1 MDGIASSQP
10 QKKLD
15 CTYMFVCSNHFQN
28 DDFSNLLAF
37 KSKVNRRLILKPNAV
52 PSIKNI
58 TASSNRTT
66 IADDNSYRLRKRLL
80 LKARMAIASHPTF
93 FPKNIASNYRIKTTN
108 KIASVIALQNLTKKI
123 CDFFDY
129 FDFFVFNSM

>member
-1 MDGIASSQP
+1 MTILKKKWMEFIASSQP

-37 KSKVNRRLILKPNAV
+37 KSKVSRRLILKPNAV

-58 TASSNRTT
+58 TASSNTTT
-66 IADDNSYRLRKRLL
+66 IADDNSNHLRKRLL
-80 LKARMAIASHPTF
+80 LKVRYVLAIF
-93 FPKNIASNYRIKTTN
+93 C
-108 KIASVIALQNLTKKI
+108 SVLDII
-123 CDFFDY
+123 
-129 FDFFVFNSM
+129 